1 MKKCVYLFLLAVVM
15 MVFSGCE
22 GNNPDG
28 PKSKPLKYAA
38 INAYDNTKSAADM
51 LLACSDNSYMVCEL
65 DHDGHGGYIYISSDY
80 QNEQYR
86 GVYLFIDSTGTPTM
100 LRTSKLE
107 YFFKNVTETSCDI
120 VSVPVDDKH
129 EEYWDQAHYYLDL
142 QFPIGAGA
150 AGFPRRNLSGESN
163 PFSEAFG
170 RLVTEC
176 QTFDRTWDVHM
187 LKAAIPF
194 LAKVTSFGITAVSMI
209 SANPL
214 DWTSGIT
221 ALYQEAAK
229 SGLVDDDYVM
239 YVDGFDVFI
248 SGVSTT
254 EEWRKWVAA
263 GKEGKF
269 TPSGLGLSLLAS
281 ALNEF
286 ADYGLTNVN
295 KFNERSKD
303 MFSNREYFISLS
315 TYCLKASSFAK
326 TYTVKVASKLGWR
339 MDTNPGC
346 DWMTVRPDYDK
357 NELVIELKENTS
369 DKARDAI
376 IVVSPPQNHP
386 EIPTA
391 ILTVQQEGVALTL
404 SPTSIVFDKDHLH
417 NAIYV
422 EAGSQVREWHVVESS
437 VPEWLSWEKGT
448 TTVFL
453 DVNSIYSIVSS
464 SRDGE
469 VGIEATLEDGSK
481 IIKYCSV
488 YWRAEQNSGSW
499 DGTSWI
505 FSGTLSFTD
514 GPDQQISMGLSIHSV
529 ATHSATLSIGAYSDI
544 PCSVSENGTNGLK
557 GSFSIYSV
565 SGSFTATRTGET
577 TATCQFEMSGPG
589 DGGQIEH
596 AFGTL
601 TGTLVQ

>member
-1 MKKCVYLFLLAVVM
+1 MKKCVYLFLLSVVM
-15 MVFSGCE
+15 MIFSGCE

-28 PKSKPLKYAA
+28 PNAKPLKYAA
-38 INAYDNTKSAADM
+38 INAYDNTKGAADM

-80 QNEQYR
+80 QNEQHR

-107 YFFKNVTETSCDI
+107 YFFKNVTETGCDV
-120 VSVPVDDKH
+120 VSVPVNEKH
-129 EEYWDQAHYYLDL
+129 EEYWDQAQYYWDI
-142 QFPIGAGA
+142 QFPNGAGA
-150 AGFPRRNLSGESN
+150 AGFPRKNLSGESN

-170 RLVTEC
+170 RLVTEY
-176 QTFDRTWDVHM
+176 QTFDKTWDVHM

-286 ADYGLTNVN
+286 ADYGLANVN

-326 TYTVKVASKLGWR
+326 TYSVKVASKLGWR

-346 DWMTVRPDYDK
+346 DWMTVRPDYDT

-369 DKARDAI
+369 DKSRDAI

-422 EAGSQVREWHVVESS
+422 EAGSRVREWHVVESS

-453 DVNSIYSIVSS
+453 DVNTVYSFVSP

-481 IIKYCSV
+481 IIKYCAV
-488 YWRAEQNSGSW
+488 YWRAEQSSGSW
-499 DGTSWI
+499 DGTSWF
-505 FSGTLSFTD
+505 FSGVLNAND
-514 GPDQQISMGLSIHSV
+514 GSSGEIFMMLEVYSV
-529 ATHSATLSIGAYSDI
+529 ANNSVSLTLMSTPNI
-544 PCSVSENGTNGLK
+544 PCSISEDSSHNLK
-557 GSFSIYSV
+557 GTFTYGGV
-565 SGSFTATRTGET
+565 MSGSFTITRNGD
-577 TATCQFEMSGPG
+577 TAVCQIKITAGNG
-589 DGGQIEH
+589 YGT
-596 AFGTL
+596 GTL